1 MTGVQTCSLPIS
13 ENFSEIKI
21 SGTILAPASGKRSRN
36 ILRARAVTGVS
47 QAKPTT
53 TKVEPATAKPL
64 ATVTLTGTNFD
75 GVRLVTLGDV
85 ECPFEKISDT
95 ILKVQ
100 IPGKGK
106 TGSLYVTNGKGKSD
120 GITFTVA

>member
-1 MTGVQTCSLPIS
+1 M
-13 ENFSEIKI
+13 
-21 SGTILAPASGKRSRN
+21 AP
-36 ILRARAVTGVS
+36 
-47 QAKPTT
+47 
-53 TKVEPATAKPL
+53 